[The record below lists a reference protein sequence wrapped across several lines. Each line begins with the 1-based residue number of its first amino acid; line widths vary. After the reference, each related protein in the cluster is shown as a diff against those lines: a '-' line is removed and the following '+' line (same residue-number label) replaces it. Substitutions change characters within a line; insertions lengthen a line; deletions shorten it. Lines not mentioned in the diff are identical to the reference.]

1 MIEKTIVVKNKSGL
15 HARPAS
21 FLVKEAARFQSSLSL
36 GKGGREVD
44 LKSILGVMSLA
55 VMSGETVSI
64 KADGVDEAEAL
75 EHLID
80 AFENGLGEDA

>member
-1 MIEKTIVVKNKSGL
+1 MIEKTVVVMNKSGL

-21 FLVKEAARFQSSLSL
+21 FLVKEAVRFQSSLTL

-64 KADGVDEAEAL
+64 KADGVDEVQVL
-75 EHLID
+75 EHLMD
-80 AFENGLGEDA
+80 VFENGLGEDA